1 MLRAFY
7 LWVYITTFALQKI
20 SIMKNTIFIIV
31 TLVLFTSCNTKPE
44 GYTIN
49 GTLAGGIADGVEV
62 FLKKGG
68 ANNQLIEVDTVKTEN
83 GMFVFSGIKDM
94 PEMHYILIDKHVG
107 YAVTV
112 LENGEIDIAAH
123 KDSLGLANVTGTIQ
137 NDFLNDYREKSK
149 AVSMQATNIQDD
161 MKNASMTGDT
171 VLINSLKEELNELRE
186 EYETFEVDYI
196 KSNPNA
202 LISALL
208 IDKAMNTRTST
219 TEELQELYN
228 SLSPEI
234 KETNAAKKVIKSLD
248 ALKERESKAKSTSVG
263 SVAPNFSAPTPT
275 GETLALYDIKGKATL
290 IDFWAAWCRPCRAE
304 NPNVVKVYNKYHD
317 KGLNII
323 GVSLDKTA
331 EAWKKAIE
339 DDGLTW
345 NHVSNIAYF
354 NDAIAKMYNVDAIP
368 AAFLLDENGVIVAKN
383 LRGPAL
389 EAKVAELLN

>member
-1 MLRAFY
+1 MR
-7 LWVYITTFALQKI
+7 
-20 SIMKNTIFIIV
+20 NTLFILV
-31 TLVLFTSCNTKPE
+31 TLVLFASCNSKPE

-49 GTLAGGIADGVEV
+49 GTLTGEIADGVEIY
-62 FLKKGG
+62 LKKSGV
-68 ANNQLIEVDTVKTEN
+68 NNQLIEVDTAKTEN
-83 GMFVFSGIKDM
+83 GMFVFSGVKDM
-94 PEMHYILIDKHVG
+94 PEMHYILIDKYVG
-107 YAVTV
+107 YAVAV

-123 KDSLGLANVTGTIQ
+123 KDSLGVAKITGTVQ

-149 AVSMQATNIQDD
+149 AVSRQAVNIQED
-161 MKNASMTGDT
+161 MKNASMMGDT
-171 VLINSLKEELNELRE
+171 VLINSLKEELNELRD
-186 EYETFEVDYI
+186 EYKTFEIDYI

-228 SLSPEI
+228 TLAPEI
-234 KETNAAKKVIKSLD
+234 KETDAAKKVIKSLD
-248 ALKERESKAKSTSVG
+248 ALKEREAKAKDTSIG
-263 SVAPNFSAPTPT
+263 AVAPNFSAPTPT
-275 GETLALYDIKGKATL
+275 GETLALNEVKGKATL

-304 NPNVVKVYNKYHD
+304 NPNVLKVYNKYHD

-368 AAFLLDENGVIVAKN
+368 AAFLLDGNGVIVAKN